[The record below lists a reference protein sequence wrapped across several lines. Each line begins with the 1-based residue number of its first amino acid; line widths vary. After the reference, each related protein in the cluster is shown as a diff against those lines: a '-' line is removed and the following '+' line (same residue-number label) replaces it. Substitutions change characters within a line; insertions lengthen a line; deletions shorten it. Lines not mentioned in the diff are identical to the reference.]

1 MCGAGSRG
9 TVPCTVTGMGSVSL
23 LLVTFGML
31 AVSCLVGHG
40 GARVGS
46 PLGVGVAL
54 AMSVLAVPAGQV
66 ASIYGG

>member
-1 MCGAGSRG
+1 
-9 TVPCTVTGMGSVSL
+9 MGSVSL